1 MYSFK
6 VAFGLLDWRRIN
18 RLRLQLGV
26 CDEWCDDANNCLSKE
41 KDSEKKQNE
50 ATNHFATQ
58 IEIACRNKAKQL
70 KYIAVSTTPATYG
83 LGRIRTNQGS
93 KVWWN
98 DSGNIVHAK
107 NLN

>member
-1 MYSFK
+1 M
-6 VAFGLLDWRRIN
+6 WIN

-41 KDSEKKQNE
+41 KDSEKTQNE

-83 LGRIRTNQGS
+83 LVALGQI
-93 KVWWN
+93 KVRRF
-98 DSGNIVHAK
+98 DGMTAAT
-107 NLN
+107 